1 MNKKLVFAAIIG
13 GTLITL
19 LTGFIPNTPPIWAG
33 STLYGYPLA
42 WLLRLVLAPQ
52 YFPWKLNIANMIG
65 DIIIWAIIIG
75 IILLIWIRIKK

>member
-1 MNKKLVFAAIIG
+1 MNKKLIFADIIG

-19 LTGFIPNTPPIWAG
+19 LTGLISNTPPMWAG

-42 WLLRLVLAPQ
+42 WLIHLVLAPQ

-65 DIIIWAIIIG
+65 DIIIWTIIMG